1 MATNEAQRAYRA
13 ACPGCGAP
21 VEFRSAQSTHA
32 VCAYCQSTVARQGDV
47 LSRIGKMAELFD
59 DHSLLALGASG
70 KRAGVGFVLVG
81 RLQYKSAEG
90 VWTEWLALQD
100 DGEAAVLAEDN
111 GAYVYAKAISSDR
124 EMPDPAAFRIGATT
138 AVKGKPF
145 SVASNTQVALISA
158 QGELPRLPPLG
169 QAFSLVELRS
179 EDGEVLTIDFSA
191 KPPLLYLG
199 RSVLLE
205 DLALSGLAQES
216 AREEKGRQ
224 FSCPHCGASLT
235 PLLATTKSM
244 SCASCN
250 SLIDL
255 SEGVGAQLHHAAQDE
270 PVAPLIP
277 LGSMAQLQ
285 GQAWQVVGFQHRMG
299 NDPSEGHA
307 AASDDDEHE
316 VEIVEE
322 HFGWSEY
329 LLYNQKRG
337 FIFVVDA
344 EDGWSVVKPVT
355 GAPKLSEGGKSAS
368 YLGQKYQ
375 LKYSYNAQTS
385 YATGEFY
392 WNVARGQKTYNM
404 DFAKGASLLSMEKGA
419 DEITW
424 SSGTTVSAEAIA
436 KAFKL
441 EDRMDMLKRSDALP
455 AGGPAGLSYGTIA
468 AYALIGLF
476 IVMLGFCSNDCDPNK
491 EDCSKRSGASG
502 FVRSS
507 GGSFGGGSS
516 GGGHK

>member
-1 MATNEAQRAYRA
+1 M
-13 ACPGCGAP
+13 
-21 VEFRSAQSTHA
+21 
-32 VCAYCQSTVARQGDV
+32 
-47 LSRIGKMAELFD
+47 
-59 DHSLLALGASG
+59 
-70 KRAGVGFVLVG
+70 
-81 RLQYKSAEG
+81 
-90 VWTEWLALQD
+90 
-100 DGEAAVLAEDN
+100 
-111 GAYVYAKAISSDR
+111 
-124 EMPDPAAFRIGATT
+124 
-138 AVKGKPF
+138 
-145 SVASNTQVALISA
+145 
-158 QGELPRLPPLG
+158 
-169 QAFSLVELRS
+169 VELRS
-179 EDGEVLTIDFSA
+179 EDGEVLSIEFSA
-191 KPPLLYLG
+191 KPPWLYLG
-199 RSVLLE
+199 RAVLLE
-205 DLALSGLAQES
+205 DLALSGLKAES

-224 FSCPHCGASLT
+224 FACPHCGASLT

-299 NDPSEGHA
+299 NDPSQGHA
-307 AASDDDEHE
+307 AASDDDEGE
-316 VEIVEE
+316 VEIAEE

-355 GAPKLSEGGKSAS
+355 GAPKLNPGGKSAT
-368 YLGQKYQ
+368 YLGTQYQ

-392 WNVARGQKTYNM
+392 WKVARGQKTYNM
-404 DFAKGASLLSMEKGA
+404 DFAKGVSLLSMEKGA

-424 SSGTTVSAEAIA
+424 SSGTTVSAESIA

-441 EDRMDMLKRSDALP
+441 EDRMEMLKRGDALP
-455 AGGPAGLSYGTIA
+455 AGGPGGLSLGTIA

-476 IVMLGFCSNDCDPNK
+476 IAVLSFCSSDCDPNT
-491 EDCSKRSGASG
+491 EDCSKRGSSNSL
-502 FVRSS
+502 RSS
-507 GGSFGGGSS
+507 GGSFGGSSS